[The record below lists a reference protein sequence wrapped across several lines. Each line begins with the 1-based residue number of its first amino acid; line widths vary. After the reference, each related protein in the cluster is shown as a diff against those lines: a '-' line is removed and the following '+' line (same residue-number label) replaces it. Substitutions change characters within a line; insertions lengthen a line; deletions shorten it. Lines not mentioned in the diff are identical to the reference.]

1 MAFER
6 RHELWTF
13 DIFPKVM
20 AAGKEKNIHIR
31 PFGDRFFL
39 QSATS
44 IPQF

>member
-20 AAGKEKNIHIR
+20 AAGKEKSYISGR
-31 PFGDRFFL
+31 LVTDYFS